1 MLTTLYKL
9 LQIKDNIG
17 EENVVTPRKKPHG
30 RQLTNEDKEFNREIN
45 GARAA
50 IENLNQRL
58 KVCELL
64 YFLVYIVEFFLE
76 QFGFQL
82 EV

>member
-17 EENVVTPRKKPHG
+17 EENVVTPRKKPHE

-45 GARAA
+45 SARAA

-58 KVCELL
+58 KGCELL
-64 YFLVYIVEFFLE
+64 YFLVYIVEFNWRFNL
-76 QFGFQL
+76 FWCF
-82 EV
+82 